1 MTIEERVLF
10 ILDKVNK
17 DISTY
22 KGGDLFQE
30 QIISSFEI
38 LDIVMEIEEEFS
50 VEIDPHQ
57 LIPENFKNIESI
69 IRMVKYHIGK

>member
-1 MTIEERVLF
+1 MTIEERVCY
-10 ILDKVNK
+10 ILEKVNK
-17 DISTY
+17 DIITY
-22 KGGDLFQE
+22 EGGDLFQE

-57 LIPENFKNIESI
+57 LIPENFKNVESI
-69 IRMVKYHIGK
+69 TRMVKYHIEK